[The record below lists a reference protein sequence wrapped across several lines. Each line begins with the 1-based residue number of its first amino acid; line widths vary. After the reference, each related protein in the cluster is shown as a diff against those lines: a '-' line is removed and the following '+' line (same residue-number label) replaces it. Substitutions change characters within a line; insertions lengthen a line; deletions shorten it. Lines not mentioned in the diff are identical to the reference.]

1 MKEDLLEAWG
11 PSDSIREIIANALD
25 EQVLTDTDPVA
36 IESDSGRAHIRDYGR
51 GLRYQH
57 FTQEEDKQ
65 KLSNPDQVIGKFGVG
80 LKDALAVL
88 YRHGVGVTIHSPH
101 NTFTVEEAPKADFED
116 VETLHAVVHPPS
128 HADMT
133 GTEAVLDGVT
143 ESQIE
148 DAKQNFLQFTNEE
161 LTESTEFGEIYAKPD
176 DQEAAI
182 YVTGLR
188 VATES
193 DFLFS
198 YNITNTTKNV
208 RDALNRERSNVGRTA
223 YTPRVKKILQAAES
237 EEVAERLVGD
247 LERFTQGTHHEEL
260 GWKPIRVHAAK
271 LMNSLRDVVFA
282 TVGEQHKDR
291 DLLDRA
297 REDGY
302 EIITVPQNVK
312 EAISG
317 QTDTTGNRMRDVD
330 AYKIEYNESFEYDW
344 VDEEQLSD
352 KERNVW
358 DRRHEILSLI
368 DTCPDIDEIRI
379 SSQMRVTGGTGW
391 KVQGEWHSEDKSI
404 VLHRSALQDLNRFAA
419 LLLHEVA
426 HPRSGAKD
434 QTREFEEALTEM
446 LGECAN
452 AAITSSD

>member
-1 MKEDLLEAWG
+1 
-11 PSDSIREIIANALD
+11 
-25 EQVLTDTDPVA
+25 
-36 IESDSGRAHIRDYGR
+36 
-51 GLRYQH
+51 
-57 FTQEEDKQ
+57 
-65 KLSNPDQVIGKFGVG
+65 
-80 LKDALAVL
+80 
-88 YRHGVGVTIHSPH
+88 
-101 NTFTVEEAPKADFED
+101 
-116 VETLHAVVHPPS
+116 
-128 HADMT
+128 
-133 GTEAVLDGVT
+133 
-143 ESQIE
+143 
-148 DAKQNFLQFTNEE
+148 
-161 LTESTEFGEIYAKPD
+161 
-176 DQEAAI
+176 
-182 YVTGLR
+182 VTGLR

-223 YTPRVKKILQAAES
+223 YTPRVKKILQAAVS
-237 EEVAERLVGD
+237 EDVSERLVRD

-260 GWKPIRVHAAK
+260 GWRPIRVHAAK

-282 TVGEQHKDR
+282 TVREQHEDR

-297 REDGY
+297 RGDGY

-317 QTDTTGNRMRDVD
+317 KTDTTGNRMRDVE

-344 VDEEQLSD
+344 VDEEQLND

-358 DRRHEILSLI
+358 DRRHEILGLI
-368 DTCPDIDEIRI
+368 DTCPDINEIRI
-379 SSQMRVTGGTGW
+379 SSQMRVTGGSGW

-404 VLHRSALQDLNRFAA
+404 VLHRSALQGLTRFAA

-452 AAITSSD
+452 AAITSFD